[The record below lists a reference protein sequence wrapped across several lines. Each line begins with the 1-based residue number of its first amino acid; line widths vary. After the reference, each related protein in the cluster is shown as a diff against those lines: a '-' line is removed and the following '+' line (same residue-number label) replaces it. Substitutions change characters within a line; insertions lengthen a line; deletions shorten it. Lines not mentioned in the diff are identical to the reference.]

1 MSSATASMASVVNK
15 SKAVRR
21 PPEERRGCGNDE
33 LDATI
38 EVLVY

>member
-1 MSSATASMASVVNK
+1 MSTATASMANVVSK
-15 SKAVRR
+15 SKTVRR
-21 PPEERRGCGNDE
+21 LPEERRGCGDDE